1 MGAYENP
8 RFIPAP
14 DYTVGFKAFEEKFQK
29 GYEQGMQ
36 RGRDLVEQD
45 KNYIAGIEDT
55 ADQMRLEGEIA
66 IENGLKTKE
75 AVETELAKFY
85 EKAMRV
91 DKGGKGLGGIFS
103 AKRLQMGDVDIR
115 QELTSFKSA
124 IAPLNTMYDKIY
136 LQDYSVQDDE
146 DQSNPDSALKNE
158 IVGAVKAGRFD
169 SGFDYNPE
177 TKGGGFSS
185 GIEYTLPDGTVKKI
199 AGTELARLF
208 GNDTSEDRIKIN
220 ERHEQINTNVAG
232 NVTAAVANKKAGLQV
247 DGSKTA
253 TLIKPIDVLDES
265 ISNVANTAGFYNKDG
280 LSIQPDDKGN
290 YTSIPE
296 IGGDLDKLWS
306 NHAMN
311 SNKLSEETKLNIFKR
326 TVPALKYVDN
336 DKLLTI
342 LNGPMG
348 IGTERLKNILGD
360 NFESLI
366 KKGTISFNYSESEEI
381 IKSIHDG
388 QAVTK
393 AVLYHET
400 VKKGIMDKGL
410 INQAYIPPATSGD
423 GSGSKFDKNVFNV
436 NQARSFA
443 QQQLNKTLKL
453 PTMVLPSAPGGLG
466 GGGGSTS
473 LDVNKLGFDEI
484 KITDGSGNFVNKAI
498 TGSRLSSNG
507 LLKIEYEQ
515 EAKTVEV
522 PTGETDEGGN
532 PIMRRVVSAPKVNTN
547 NYNIYTLNGLENLFK
562 DIGGTT
568 TTQTSEVESV
578 YPSYFREEVYR
589 SIQQNFEANPN
600 YLKDPQTSELRIAL
614 IQQYG
619 GVANIKQGGA
629 ASYPQLYKQDWFLN
643 ILRSQNLEQ

>member
-124 IAPLNTMYDKIY
+124 MAPLNTMYDKIY

-220 ERHEQINTNVAG
+220 ERNEEINTNVAS

-247 DGSKTA
+247 DGSSTA

-265 ISNVANTAGFYNKDG
+265 ISNVANTAGFYKDG
-280 LSIQPDDKGN
+280 LSIQPDANGN

-296 IGGDLDKLWS
+296 VGGDLDKLWS

-311 SNKLSEETKLNIFKR
+311 SNKLNNETKLNIFRR
-326 TVPALKYVDN
+326 TVPSLANVDD

-360 NFESLI
+360 NFKLLQTAGASRPIVGMEEM
-366 KKGTISFNYSESEEI
+366 TPEEI

-410 INQAYIPPATSGD
+410 IDQAYIPPTVSTTGD
-423 GSGSKFDKNVFNV
+423 FTKNQLKTIKSQDDYFNVQNRDLVKGLDNLGAVINNVNRTPMDNPKELMSTFINKNYKFD
-436 NQARSFA
+436 
-443 QQQLNKTLKL
+443 
-453 PTMVLPSAPGGLG
+453 
-466 GGGGSTS
+466 GSTS
-473 LDVNKLGFDEI
+473 TSIADVDVDDKGN
-484 KITDGSGNFVNKAI
+484 ITIYAAGQKYKTELKPDDDGYDADNPLENFYFLEDAKSATFNLYNPSDYKK
-498 TGSRLSSNG
+498 
-507 LLKIEYEQ
+507 LLKNFGGD
-515 EAKTVEV
+515 AKDKADFEV
-522 PTGETDEGGN
+522 RADRQMVIRAKELANQGKFSDE
-532 PIMRRVVSAPKVNTN
+532 
-547 NYNIYTLNGLENLFK
+547 NYKDWFKQLSTTADGQDFLKRWMKLNKSKAVGPLWDDF
-562 DIGGTT
+562 
-568 TTQTSEVESV
+568 
-578 YPSYFREEVYR
+578 
-589 SIQQNFEANPN
+589 
-600 YLKDPQTSELRIAL
+600 YLKQ
-614 IQQYG
+614 
-619 GVANIKQGGA
+619 
-629 ASYPQLYKQDWFLN
+629 F
-643 ILRSQNLEQ
+643 EQ